1 MNFNINVGQLIQ
13 DANTTAVNAVVVL
26 MVVLIASHYVVRAVE
41 RIEKKALNGNW
52 KPKENKVRHYKC
64 LFE

>member
-13 DANTTAVNAVVVL
+13 GANTTAVNAA
-26 MVVLIASHYVVRAVE
+26 VVLIAGHYMAWAVE
-41 RIEKKALNGNW
+41 RIEKKALNGNG
-52 KPKENKVRHYKC
+52 KTKENKVRHYKC